1 MAVVV
6 NSRPSSCLKLNG
18 VGIQFGGLKVLED
31 INIVLEAGG
40 LYGLIGPNG
49 AGKTTAFNIISGIYR
64 PTRGELSFQGQS
76 LAALGPA
83 EVCKMGIVRTF
94 QNIRLF
100 AEMTVLE
107 NILVAMHKDCSY
119 GMVSAVF
126 KSEKFLATEAEE
138 LERALSL
145 LEIFDLKKVADE
157 RANSLPYGQQRKLEI
172 VRALASRPKLLL
184 LDEPAAGMNHSETAE
199 LMSLIKKV
207 RMQFNLTVLLIEHDM
222 KLVMG
227 ICEKIFVLDH
237 GVIIAEGEPK
247 EIQSNQKV
255 IEAYLGVD
263 DESVSAG
270 GGH

>member
-1 MAVVV
+1 MV
-6 NSRPSSCLKLNG
+6 SSCLSLKG

-31 INIVLEAGG
+31 ININLAAGG

-49 AGKTTAFNIISGIYR
+49 AGKTTAFNIVSGIYR
-64 PTRGELSFQGQS
+64 PTRGELTFQGRS

-83 EVCKMGIVRTF
+83 DVCEIGIVRTF

-100 AEMTVLE
+100 SEMTVLE

-119 GMVSAVF
+119 GMASAVF
-126 KSEKFLATEAEE
+126 KSSKFVSAESE
-138 LERALSL
+138 NLQRALDL
-145 LEIFDLKKVADE
+145 LEIFSLKKVADE

-184 LDEPAAGMNHSETAE
+184 LDEPAAGMNHSETSE
-199 LMSLIKKV
+199 LMELIRKI
-207 RMQFNLTVLLIEHDM
+207 RTQFNLTVLLIEHDM

-237 GVIIAEGEPK
+237 GVIIAEGEPR
-247 EIQSNQKV
+247 EIQCNKKV

-263 DESVSAG
+263 S
-270 GGH
+270 